1 MNLRLLAISAICS
14 PLLSACGGGG
24 GGSAPGTNLHVVQGP
39 PLVAGPVVATVAI
52 DSEISDLYTSPHH
65 FDRSETDPAT
75 GNVYNVVADFAVG
88 QDAVIEGVNTKSA
101 TVRRVVT
108 KNGAPFQASSE
119 TRYFQVAP
127 YKLIAVQS
135 LDTPLYL
142 LASAQKALPATAQ
155 AGQSDAFYNAN
166 VYESAQKQT
175 VLSMSTYKWEV
186 TPDPADVAASLTF
199 CINSVTTIPGVS
211 GSSSN
216 SECYK
221 VKQPGIVT
229 GVGFT
234 LPR

>member
-14 PLLSACGGGG
+14 PLLGACGGGG
-24 GGSAPGTNLHVVQGP
+24 GGSAPASNPPVLQGP
-39 PLVAGPVVATVAI
+39 PVVAGPAVATVAI
-52 DSEISDLYTSPHH
+52 DAAISDLYTSPHH
-65 FDRSETDPAT
+65 FDRSETDPST

-88 QDAVIEGVNTKSA
+88 PDAVVEGVSTKSA
-101 TVRRVVT
+101 TVKRVVT

-127 YKLIAVQS
+127 YRLIAVQS
-135 LDTPLYL
+135 LDSPLYL
-142 LASAQKALPATAQ
+142 LASAQKALPTTAQ

-186 TPDPADVAASLTF
+186 TPDPADISASLTF
-199 CINSVTTIPGVS
+199 CINSVTTIPGVP
-211 GSSSN
+211 GSSAN
-216 SECYK
+216 AECYK
-221 VKQPGIVT
+221 VKQPGTVS

-234 LPR
+234 VPR